1 MPIPSPESPIPHGKL
16 IAQIW
21 LPLATSWLLMG
32 LERPIVTAFMAR
44 LEDPTISLAAY
55 ASAVFPLSLII
66 ESPIIMLLAASTALS
81 KNWTWYCFLRNFMA
95 WMATGL
101 TFIHGIIAF
110 TPLFDF
116 LVSTVLKIP
125 EPIVEPARIGM
136 MLMTPWT
143 ASIAIRRFYQGIL
156 IRNRQ
161 SHWIGVG
168 TAIRLTGLCGG
179 LLLGF
184 AWDAPS
190 GIVIGTFAISLGV
203 LIEAIFIRT
212 CTQPILQQMKKMDS
226 SIEKPPRMRKF
237 LQFYIP
243 LATTPL
249 LTLLALP
256 LGSAALSRMPSP
268 IESFAVWPILG
279 GLVFLF
285 QGIGLAYQEVVVAL
299 IEKPTFF
306 VPLRK
311 FAVQLAFWNSTVL
324 FTITATPLAHI
335 WFVTISGLSSNL
347 AELGKTTLWFAVLF
361 PALTVIES
369 WFQGILVHS
378 HKTQGI
384 IEAVAIYLLVSA
396 TILGGGIY
404 LGIFTGLHVGYVA
417 GACGLIMQT
426 LWLGFRCQPFMR
438 QKSQTKPELGT
449 TIKAINR

>member
-1 MPIPSPESPIPHGKL
+1 MPGTSPQSPAHHRKL
-16 IAQIW
+16 IAQTW
-21 LPLATSWLLMG
+21 LPLAASWLLMG

-44 LEDPTISLAAY
+44 LEDPVISLAAY

-66 ESPIIMLLAASTALS
+66 ESPIIMLLATSTALS
-81 KNWTWYCFLRNFMA
+81 KNWTWYCFLRNFMT
-95 WMATGL
+95 WMAACL
-101 TFIHGIIAF
+101 TFLHGIVAF
-110 TPLFDF
+110 TPLFDL

-125 EPIVEPARIGM
+125 ETIVEPARIGM

-156 IRNRQ
+156 IRNGQ
-161 SHWIGVG
+161 SHWIGIG
-168 TAIRLTGLCGG
+168 TAIRLIGLCGG

-184 AWDAPS
+184 ISDSPS
-190 GIVIGTFAISLGV
+190 GIIIGTFAISLGV
-203 LIEAIFIRT
+203 LTEAIFVRT
-212 CTQPILQQMKKMDS
+212 CTQPILQQLKNNNS
-226 SIEKPPRMRKF
+226 SIEETPCMRKF
-237 LQFYIP
+237 LKFYIP

-256 LGSAALSRMPSP
+256 IASAALSRMPSA

-306 VPLRK
+306 VSLRR
-311 FAVQLAFWNSTVL
+311 FAFQLAFFNSAVL
-324 FTITATPLAHI
+324 SIISATPLAHF

-347 AELGKTTLWFAVLF
+347 AGLGKTTLWLALLL

-369 WFQGILVHS
+369 WLQGILVHS
-378 HKTQGI
+378 NKTQGI

-396 TILGGGIY
+396 TILGSGIY
-404 LGIFTGLHVGYVA
+404 LKTFTGLYVGYVA
-417 GACGLIMQT
+417 GTCGLIMQT

-438 QKSQTKPELGT
+438 QQSKNKSESRTTTK
-449 TIKAINR
+449 IVNH